1 MDFGLRNRY
10 LFRSYSQFAPKCELS
25 APTPLRYAPAVRTA
39 DFHFD
44 LPPELIAQQPAARR
58 DGSRLL
64 VLHRKLRQTEHRQFP
79 DLLEFLNPGD
89 VLVLNN
95 SRVIPARLRGANEKT
110 GGKFEI
116 LLLEENAANDWWAM
130 MRPGKRAKIGTRIQ
144 LQDKNGAPTNIFVVV
159 TAVNDDGHRRLH
171 FSGTANLFH
180 DLEKLGELPLP
191 PYIERQGELPGDRE
205 RYQTVFA
212 QPAGSVAA
220 PTAGLHFTPEMLEK
234 IRARGVKICFVT
246 LHVGAGTF
254 LPVKAENIAE
264 HKMHAERFEIGE
276 ETVRAVN
283 EAKKSGRRVI
293 AVGTTAL
300 RTLET
305 AARQN
310 AGILNVYQGKTDIFI
325 FPPAAFQ
332 IVDALLT
339 NFHLPESTLL
349 MLVSAFAAPGEKLRG
364 RDLIFSAYA
373 EAIRERY
380 RFFSYG
386 DAMLIL

>member
-1 MDFGLRNRY
+1 M
-10 LFRSYSQFAPKCELS
+10 
-25 APTPLRYAPAVRTA
+25 RTA

-44 LPPELIAQQPAARR
+44 LPPKLIAQQPAAQR

-64 VLHRKLRQTEHRQFP
+64 VLERKSGKIAHRQFP
-79 DLLEFLNPGD
+79 DLLEFLKPGD

-95 SRVIPARLRGANEKT
+95 SRVIPARLHGANEKT

-116 LLLEENAANDWWAM
+116 LLLEENAPNDWWAM
-130 MRPGKRAKIGTRIQ
+130 MRPGKRAQIGTQIQ
-144 LQDKNGAPTNIFVVV
+144 LQEKNGGAGKIIATV
-159 TAVNDDGHRRLH
+159 TDVNAEGQRRLQ
-171 FSGTANLFH
+171 FSGTPNLL
-180 DLEKLGELPLP
+180 DELAALGELPLP
-191 PYIERQGELPGDRE
+191 PYIERHGELPADKE

-220 PTAGLHFTPEMLEK
+220 PTAGLHFTPELLDK
-234 IRARGVKICFVT
+234 IRALGVKICFVT

-254 LPVKAENIAE
+254 FSVRTENLAD
-264 HKMHAERFEIGE
+264 HQMHTERFEVGE
-276 ETVRAVN
+276 ATVRAVN
-283 EAKKSGRRVI
+283 DAKTSGRRVI
-293 AVGTTAL
+293 AVGTTAT

-305 AARQN
+305 VALKN
-310 AGILNVYQGKTDIFI
+310 GGILNVYAGKTDIFL
-325 FPPAAFQ
+325 FPPAEFQ

-349 MLVSAFAAPGEKLRG
+349 MLVSAFAAPGEKTGG
-364 RDLIFSAYA
+364 RELILKAYA